1 MLHFRRCQQFKCLN
15 RTRFK
20 SSVNKSDQHFTETT
34 SEPPLLIFDTY
45 KMVRHFENSGQLN
58 RQQSTALMQSL
69 QGVLSQ
75 ELVQKASQEMVS
87 KNQAHNET
95 VYYKAALNDMK
106 AELAALRKTETVALE
121 MANVKSQRELDLLA
135 LKFREDFNNLK
146 SEITLEMNQRKH
158 DYKEKMQKAEVDVQE
173 IRHFMSISAGEIKT
187 QIEAMKL
194 ELITKWLSSIAFTTA
209 VAVFVMFK
217 I

>member
-1 MLHFRRCQQFKCLN
+1 M
-15 RTRFK
+15 
-20 SSVNKSDQHFTETT
+20 
-34 SEPPLLIFDTY
+34 
-45 KMVRHFENSGQLN
+45 
-58 RQQSTALMQSL
+58 
-69 QGVLSQ
+69 
-75 ELVQKASQEMVS
+75 QKASQEMVS